1 MLGSDERATRR
12 APYRRGGALRSWQV
26 VGALLATMV
35 VWAPAAPHAQ
45 TATERLNQVRAIHL
59 VDHAESLGS
68 ARKLGTCLME
78 KLQEQGPFT
87 FPETRDG
94 ADALLTLESHVP
106 SGVQRGLFGRSP
118 EVRAVLTTPDGT
130 VLWEGENKYRKS
142 TTIWGGTTDIECG
155 LANGLVDKLVRAIDD
170 ASSMP

>member
-1 MLGSDERATRR
+1 M
-12 APYRRGGALRSWQV
+12 
-26 VGALLATMV
+26 
-35 VWAPAAPHAQ
+35 
-45 TATERLNQVRAIHL
+45 
-59 VDHAESLGS
+59 
-68 ARKLGTCLME
+68 
-78 KLQEQGPFT
+78 
-87 FPETRDG
+87 
-94 ADALLTLESHVP
+94 P

-170 ASSMP
+170 ASRAH